1 MKIRFWGTRGTRPTP
16 GPKTLRYGGNTSC
29 VEVRA
34 QGGGLV
40 IIDSGTG
47 IAELGSALL
56 AEGVTE
62 VTILVTHTHW
72 DHIQGFPFF
81 APAFET
87 EVKITIIGPRGSV
100 RPLEAAFVDQMDA
113 PYFPLRLEQLAAELH
128 FVEVDSQ
135 QTFEVAGIM
144 VTPHLLHHPITTYGY
159 RLDHSDRTFVFAT
172 DNEIEPG
179 ADHSDLTR
187 WSTGADLLVHD
198 AQYGSEE
205 YRDHVGWGHSSFEAA
220 LEVASAAGA
229 ARLGFFHHDPQHS
242 DADVETLMESALR
255 ACPKKGAR
263 CGAAFLAAEAQEIE
277 I

>member
-40 IIDSGTG
+40 IMDSGTG
-47 IAELGSALL
+47 IAELGSLLL

-81 APAFET
+81 APAFEA
-87 EVKITIIGPRGSV
+87 EAKITIVGPRGSV

-135 QTFEVAGIM
+135 QTFEVAGMM
-144 VTPHLLHHPITTYGY
+144 VTPHPLHHPITTYGY
-159 RLDHSDRTFVFAT
+159 RLDYADRTFVFAT
-172 DNEIEPG
+172 DNEVEPG

-187 WSTGADLLVHD
+187 WCAGADLLVHD

-255 ACPKKGAR
+255 VCPKKGAR